1 MNRVTTGIVLACS
14 LVLALAGL
22 AAAQGA
28 SGGYV
33 QQVENGQIDW
43 QKGYVTA
50 VGIGAPP
57 ANAVNMA
64 QARAMAERAATV
76 VARRNLLEVIKGVQ
90 IDSATLVENYMVTND
105 VVVSQ
110 VTGFIQNSQILDTA
124 YMSDGSVEV
133 TVGLSLRGEL
143 TAVLL
148 PPTVTFA
155 PPSPAVPAA
164 PAAPAAPAPA
174 APAPATP
181 APPAPT
187 QAAPASAAPAPSAA
201 APETPAAPAAP
212 AAPESVAW
220 SGLLVDATGLK
231 ARPAMSPKIL
241 DENGGEIYGSI
252 VVDRDYAINQGIVGY
267 AKDKAAAAANPRI
280 ADKPFLV
287 KAVKAEGKNRC
298 DLVIPND
305 QADALRAMAK
315 SLNFLEKCRVM
326 ILVD

>member
-1 MNRVTTGIVLACS
+1 MIRVTTSVLMMFCLLMA
-14 LVLALAGL
+14 AG
-22 AAAQGA
+22 AAAA
-28 SGGYV
+28 AEDPSGGYV
-33 QQVENGQIDW
+33 QQVANGQIDW

-57 ANAVNMA
+57 ANPVNMA

-76 VARRNLLEVIKGVQ
+76 VARRNLLEVVKGVQ

-110 VTGFIQNSQILDTA
+110 VNGFIQSSQILDTA

-143 TAVLL
+143 TAVIL

-155 PPSPAVPAA
+155 TPSPAPSTPAAPAVPAPSA
-164 PAAPAAPAPA
+164 PAVPPSA

-181 APPAPT
+181 PP
-187 QAAPASAAPAPSAA
+187 
-201 APETPAAPAAP
+201 APETPAAAPSIPAP
-212 AAPESVAW
+212 ATPAPAPEAVAW
-220 SGLLVDATGLK
+220 TGLLVDASGLQ

-241 DENGGEIYGSI
+241 DENGQEVYGSI

-267 AKDKAAAAANPRI
+267 AKDKDKAVANPRI

-305 QADALRAMAK
+305 QANALRAMAK